1 MSFRSV
7 FGLKKTIVIFA
18 FLVGSCAVNEP
29 VVQSQSANNSQL
41 SRTTEI
47 AQQPSDGIISN
58 SNEVDYF
65 AHLHPKHREVLRDWL
80 TTKKNLR
87 PAVEEIDNGIFQ
99 ETNYQDKENYTENR
113 ERNMKMLRESV
124 GENGYQYYSVGDM
137 NLDGKEDFAVLLID
151 SRNGKELGSFSL
163 AIFNGPFEKGE
174 KPSYFEENL
183 HGISNSYIAFD
194 KMIEKHLFLGRF
206 ESDVYC
212 ATYYPRGNTYF
223 FKDCLDE

>member
-87 PAVEEIDNGIFQ
+87 PAVEEIDKRIFQ
-99 ETNYQDKENYTENR
+99 ETN
-113 ERNMKMLRESV
+113 
-124 GENGYQYYSVGDM
+124 
-137 NLDGKEDFAVLLID
+137 
-151 SRNGKELGSFSL
+151 
-163 AIFNGPFEKGE
+163 
-174 KPSYFEENL
+174 
-183 HGISNSYIAFD
+183 
-194 KMIEKHLFLGRF
+194 
-206 ESDVYC
+206 
-212 ATYYPRGNTYF
+212 
-223 FKDCLDE
+223 